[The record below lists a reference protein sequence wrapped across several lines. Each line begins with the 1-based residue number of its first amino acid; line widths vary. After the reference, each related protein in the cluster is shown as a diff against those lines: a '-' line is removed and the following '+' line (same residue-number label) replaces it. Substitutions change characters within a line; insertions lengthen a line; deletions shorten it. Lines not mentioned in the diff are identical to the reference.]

1 MLHYVGSDK
10 AVLPPVRRRELLDAA
25 MREFVRHGFGGA
37 SLNRIIRS
45 CGMSKS
51 SFYHYYAS
59 KEALFD
65 AVVTA
70 IVDELRAALK
80 VPDPEELAVPGFWD
94 EVARLSDELMRAA
107 AHDRRLIDLWR
118 LFYAPDAPTGDD
130 GPLGRVKAG
139 IDRWLEQVVAAGRSV
154 GAIRDDV
161 PPSLQSELTLAMV
174 WTIDAWALRQLK
186 ETDAE
191 EGRCLAD
198 LQLDLIRRMLAAT

>member
-1 MLHYVGSDK
+1 MGSEK
-10 AVLPPVRRRELLDAA
+10 AVLPPERRRELLDTA

-70 IVDELRAALK
+70 IADGLRDSVK
-80 VPDPEELAVPGFWD
+80 VPEPDEFAVPDFWD
-94 EVARLSDELMRAA
+94 AVARLSDDLMRAA
-107 AHDRRLIDLWR
+107 GRDRRLIDLWR
-118 LFYAPDAPTGDD
+118 LFYVPDAPAPGD

-139 IDRWLEQVVAAGRSV
+139 IDGWLGGVLAAGRSV
-154 GAIRDDV
+154 GAVRDDL
-161 PPSLQSELTLAMV
+161 PPSLQSELTLALL
-174 WTIDAWALRQLK
+174 WTIDAWALKNL
-186 ETDAE
+186 DAIDVA
-191 EGRCLAD
+191 EGRRLAG
-198 LQLDLIRRMLAAT
+198 LQLAMLRRLLAPPAVP